1 MHISKVS
8 LVNYR
13 NFKNASFLFNE
24 GINTVI
30 GENGAGKTNLFKAI
44 RLLLD
49 DSAIQYAYKLNETDF
64 NREFGDD
71 WKGHW
76 IIISIEFDK
85 LDNNEAIQSLF
96 VHGAGMPEEDSVS
109 KASYTLF
116 FRPKIH
122 IRHRLASL
130 DEGDSV
136 GLKEILSSIN
146 IQDDYETVFHGKS
159 TANFND
165 PIIYNYLVGNFKEV
179 RFPKDIDASKFGVK
193 IPHQL
198 SVSKEISFTFIQALR
213 DVVSD
218 FKNNRTNPLLTL
230 LKRKSNEI
238 KPTEYQPISDLVL
251 ALNNDIEKLSD
262 VQDIRD
268 DIKSTILSTIGRTY
282 SPSSLSIRSSVPNE
296 ADKLLQS
303 LKLFIGE
310 PGEDYEGDL
319 HELSLGG
326 ANLIFLTLKL
336 LEFKYRKS
344 KDTFANFLIIEEPE
358 AHIHTH
364 IQKTLF
370 DKLNFQNTQI
380 IYSTHSSQI
389 SEVSNVESMN
399 IISRKINFSEIY
411 QPSNGLDPK
420 NINQIQRY
428 LDAVRNNLLFAKGVI
443 LVEGDAEE
451 ILIPILIKTVFGISL
466 DELGLSLI
474 NIRSTGFEN
483 VAQLF
488 HNDRIRRKCA
498 ILTDLDSA
506 ICDPTIL
513 SSDDDETKKYKN
525 KVAASQKSGEERRKK
540 LNEFEKDNK
549 WIKAFYADH
558 TFEVD
563 FVKAGNASDVQIIV
577 DNIYKNS
584 STRTIAKSELENTE
598 VSIFGR
604 RVLTMAKQEGKGWFA
619 ILLGGVISSA
629 TKIPEYILDALI
641 FSKEDFSNLLIADI
655 IEYRIKIHET
665 ISPDIYDF
673 STLYELLKKLRSGE
687 EIDFHEVLD
696 ELKTIS
702 NDQIYIFASKLLK
715 ESEYAKS

>member
-13 NFKNASFLFNE
+13 NFKNTSFLFNE

-49 DSAIQYAYKLNETDF
+49 DSAIQYAYKINENDF
-64 NREFGDD
+64 NRNLGTG

-85 LDNNEAIQSLF
+85 LDSSEAIQSLF
-96 VHGAGMPEEDSVS
+96 VHGAGMVASDTVS

-122 IRHRLASL
+122 IRHRLAEL
-130 DEGDSV
+130 REGDKD
-136 GLKEILSSIN
+136 GLNEILSTLN
-146 IQDDYETVFHGKS
+146 VEDDYETVFQGKS
-159 TANFND
+159 TANYND
-165 PIIYNYLVGNFKEV
+165 PAVYTSLVGDFKEV
-179 RFPKDIDASKFGVK
+179 KFPKDIDCSIFGVK

-198 SVSKEISFTFIQALR
+198 SISKEISFTFIQALR
-213 DVVSD
+213 DVISD

-230 LKRKSNEI
+230 LKRKSDEI
-238 KPTEYQPISDLVL
+238 KAIDYQPISDLVL
-251 ALNNDIEKLSD
+251 DLNSNIEKLSD
-262 VQDIRD
+262 VQAIRT
-268 DIKSTILSTIGRTY
+268 DIKDTILSAVGRTY
-282 SPSSLSIRSSVPNE
+282 SPSSLSIKSSVPHE

-310 PGEDYEGDL
+310 SSENYEGGL

-344 KDTFANFLIIEEPE
+344 KDTVANFLIVEEPE
-358 AHIHTH
+358 AHIHHH

-370 DKLNFQNTQI
+370 DNLKFPNTQI
-380 IYSTHSSQI
+380 IYSTHSAQI
-389 SEVSNVESMN
+389 SEVSNVENMN
-399 IISRKINFSEIY
+399 IVSRKINSSEVY
-411 QPSNGLDPK
+411 QPSQGLESA
-420 NINQIQRY
+420 NIDQIQRY

-451 ILIPILIKTVFGISL
+451 IIIPIMIKMVFGVSL
-466 DELGLSLI
+466 DELGISLV

-488 HNDRIRRKCA
+488 NDDRIRRKCA

-506 ICDPTIL
+506 ICDTAPIPN
-513 SSDDDETKKYKN
+513 DDEKIKKYKE
-525 KVAASQKSGEERRKK
+525 KVASSAKSGKERKSK
-540 LNEFEKDNK
+540 LDELEKDNQ
-549 WIKAFYADH
+549 WRKAFFADH

-563 FVKAGNASDVQIIV
+563 FIKAGNLDVVQSIIEK
-577 DNIYKNS
+577 IYTDPD
-584 STRTIAKSELENTE
+584 TRTLANDELGSGEI
-598 VSIFGR
+598 SIYGK
-604 RVLTMAKQEGKGWFA
+604 RVLTMAKYAGKGWFA
-619 ILLGGVISSA
+619 ILLSGEITTA
-629 TKIPEYILDALI
+629 TKIPAYILDALI
-641 FSKEDFSNLLIADI
+641 FAKEDYSDLLLVDIIKYRLEIHNTISPGLYDFSNINNLLDKMILGEKVDLN
-655 IEYRIKIHET
+655 EMRN
-665 ISPDIYDF
+665 
-673 STLYELLKKLRSGE
+673 ELS
-687 EIDFHEVLD
+687 V
-696 ELKTIS
+696 IS
-702 NDQIYIFASKLLK
+702 NDQIYSLVEKLIK
-715 ESEYAKS
+715 EPECV

>member
-1 MHISKVS
+1 M
-8 LVNYR
+8 
-13 NFKNASFLFNE
+13 
-24 GINTVI
+24 
-30 GENGAGKTNLFKAI
+30 
-44 RLLLD
+44 
-49 DSAIQYAYKLNETDF
+49 
-64 NREFGDD
+64 
-71 WKGHW
+71 
-76 IIISIEFDK
+76 
-85 LDNNEAIQSLF
+85 
-96 VHGAGMPEEDSVS
+96 
-109 KASYTLF
+109 
-116 FRPKIH
+116 
-122 IRHRLASL
+122 
-130 DEGDSV
+130 
-136 GLKEILSSIN
+136 
-146 IQDDYETVFHGKS
+146 
-159 TANFND
+159 
-165 PIIYNYLVGNFKEV
+165 
-179 RFPKDIDASKFGVK
+179 
-193 IPHQL
+193 
-198 SVSKEISFTFIQALR
+198 
-213 DVVSD
+213 
-218 FKNNRTNPLLTL
+218 
-230 LKRKSNEI
+230 
-238 KPTEYQPISDLVL
+238 

-370 DKLNFQNTQI
+370 DKLNFPNTQI

-451 ILIPILIKTVFGISL
+451 ILIPILINTVFGISL

-665 ISPDIYDF
+665 VSPDIYDF

-715 ESEYAKS
+715 ESDYAKS